1 MSLCIRADRKVT
13 QWDRRKGGAVWHI
26 SQNAKVKRKYNCEI
40 EYQYGYESRF
50 QETIKYINYL
60 YNLLLYF
67 KKGL

>member
-40 EYQYGYESRF
+40 EYQYGYFR
-50 QETIKYINYL
+50 KL
-60 YNLLLYF
+60 
-67 KKGL
+67 